1 MAAVI
6 GIDLGTT
13 NSCVAVLEGGNP
25 VVIPNT
31 EGSRTTPSVV
41 AVSDDGE
48 RLVGSVAKRQSITNA
63 RDTVFAVKRLMGR
76 KFDSPEVQRVVTNY
90 PYEVARQENGDAGVE
105 LGGKTLSPPEVS
117 AAILAKM
124 REYAEEYLGEKVED
138 AVVTVPAYFDDA
150 QRQAT
155 RDAGRIAGL
164 NVQRIINEPTA
175 AALAYGLSKRTSGR
189 VAVYDFGGGTF
200 DISIMEL
207 GNGVFLVKTT
217 HGDTFLGGD
226 DLDTIIVEMLAAE
239 FKREHGVNLL
249 DDLVAWQR
257 LRDAA
262 EKAKIDLSTAREVE
276 INLPFIHADDSGPK
290 HLQFNL
296 ARPQLEKL
304 AEELVERTLEHC
316 RMAMQDADVA
326 VGELDEVIMVGGMTK
341 MPLVQQ
347 RVTSYFNMQGSR
359 AVNPDEAVAIGA
371 AIQGGILQGQLGD
384 VVLLDVIPLSL
395 GIETQGGIFTKLIE
409 RNTAIP
415 CSLSEVFTTAE
426 DYQPLV
432 NIHVLQGERPIAKDN
447 KSLARFELLGIPP
460 TRRGIPKIEVTFEVD
475 VNGILSVSARD
486 LGTGN
491 VQSVR
496 VRPTSG
502 ISERD
507 IERIIN
513 EADELARDDDTRH
526 EIAKLKNRADGL
538 VYTTERSL
546 EEFLS
551 PYLTDE
557 EIARIHADIERCR
570 KSRAGE
576 DTTAILNAI
585 KSLEKSS
592 YRIAELMYR
601 EAST

>member
-207 GNGVFLVKTT
+207 GNGVFQVKTT

>member
-13 NSCVAVLEGGNP
+13 NSCVSVLEGGNP

-41 AVSDDGE
+41 AMSDDGE

-76 KFDSPEVQRVVTNY
+76 KYDSPEVQRVVSNY
-90 PYEVARQENGDAGVE
+90 PYEVVRQENGDAGVN
-105 LGGKTLSPPEVS
+105 LGGKVLPPPEVS
-117 AAILAKM
+117 AAILSKM

-164 NVQRIINEPTA
+164 NVQRIINEPTS

-207 GNGVFLVKTT
+207 GEGVFQVKTT

-226 DLDTIIVEMLAAE
+226 DLDTLIVEMLAGE
-239 FKREHGVNLL
+239 FQREHGVNLL

-296 ARPQLEKL
+296 TRPQLEKL
-304 AEELVERTLEHC
+304 GEELVERTIEHC
-316 RMAMQDADVA
+316 RMAMQDAGVSVD
-326 VGELDEVIMVGGMTK
+326 ELDEVIMVGGMTK

-347 RVTSYFNMQGSR
+347 RVTSFFNMQGSR
-359 AVNPDEAVAIGA
+359 SVNPDEAVAIGA

-460 TRRGIPKIEVTFEVD
+460 ARRGIPKIEVTFEVD
-475 VNGILSVSARD
+475 VNGILSVAARD

-502 ISERD
+502 LSERD

-513 EADELARDDDTRH
+513 EAEEAAREDD
-526 EIAKLKNRADGL
+526 
-538 VYTTERSL
+538 S
-546 EEFLS
+546 
-551 PYLTDE
+551 
-557 EIARIHADIERCR
+557 
-570 KSRAGE
+570 
-576 DTTAILNAI
+576 
-585 KSLEKSS
+585 
-592 YRIAELMYR
+592 
-601 EAST
+601 

>member
-1 MAAVI
+1 M
-6 GIDLGTT
+6 
-13 NSCVAVLEGGNP
+13 
-25 VVIPNT
+25 
-31 EGSRTTPSVV
+31 
-41 AVSDDGE
+41 
-48 RLVGSVAKRQSITNA
+48 
-63 RDTVFAVKRLMGR
+63 
-76 KFDSPEVQRVVTNY
+76 
-90 PYEVARQENGDAGVE
+90 
-105 LGGKTLSPPEVS
+105 
-117 AAILAKM
+117 
-124 REYAEEYLGEKVED
+124 
-138 AVVTVPAYFDDA
+138 
-150 QRQAT
+150 
-155 RDAGRIAGL
+155 
-164 NVQRIINEPTA
+164 
-175 AALAYGLSKRTSGR
+175 
-189 VAVYDFGGGTF
+189 
-200 DISIMEL
+200 
-207 GNGVFLVKTT
+207 
-217 HGDTFLGGD
+217 
-226 DLDTIIVEMLAAE
+226 
-239 FKREHGVNLL
+239 
-249 DDLVAWQR
+249 
-257 LRDAA
+257 
-262 EKAKIDLSTAREVE
+262 
-276 INLPFIHADDSGPK
+276 
-290 HLQFNL
+290 
-296 ARPQLEKL
+296 
-304 AEELVERTLEHC
+304 
-316 RMAMQDADVA
+316 
-326 VGELDEVIMVGGMTK
+326 
-341 MPLVQQ
+341 
-347 RVTSYFNMQGSR
+347 
-359 AVNPDEAVAIGA
+359 
-371 AIQGGILQGQLGD
+371 
-384 VVLLDVIPLSL
+384 VLLDVIPLSL

-601 EAST
+601 NAST

>member
-48 RLVGSVAKRQSITNA
+48 RIVGSVAKRQSITNA

-76 KFDSPEVQRVVTNY
+76 KYDSPEVQRVVNNY
-90 PYEVARQENGDAGVE
+90 PYEVTRQENGDAGVE
-105 LGGKTLSPPEVS
+105 LGGKTLPPPEVS

-207 GNGVFLVKTT
+207 GEGVFQVKTT

-226 DLDTIIVEMLAAE
+226 DLDTLIVEMLAAE

-296 ARPQLEKL
+296 GRAQLEKL
-304 AEELVERTLEHC
+304 AEDLVERTLEHC
-316 RMAMQDADVA
+316 RMAMQDADVS
-326 VGELDEVIMVGGMTK
+326 VDELDEVIMVGGMTK

-460 TRRGIPKIEVTFEVD
+460 ARRGIPKIEVTFEVD

-513 EADELARDDDTRH
+513 EAEELARDDDTRH

-538 VYTTERSL
+538 IYTTERSL
-546 EEFLS
+546 EEFLN
-551 PYLTDE
+551 YLTDE

-570 KSRAGE
+570 KSRSGE

-585 KSLEKSS
+585 KALEKSS

>member
-1 MAAVI
+1 MAVI

-25 VVIPNT
+25 VVIPNA

-41 AVSDDGE
+41 AISDDGE
-48 RLVGSVAKRQSITNA
+48 RLVGSIAKRQSITNA
-63 RDTVFAVKRLMGR
+63 RNTVFAVKRLMGR
-76 KFDSPEVQRVVTNY
+76 KFDSPEVQRVVASY
-90 PYEVARQENGDAGVE
+90 PYKVVKRENGDVAVE
-105 LGGKTLSPPEVS
+105 IGGKVFSPPEVS
-117 AAILAKM
+117 AVILAKM
-124 REYAEEYLGEKVED
+124 REYAEEYLGERVED
-138 AVVTVPAYFDDA
+138 AVITVPAYFDDA

-164 NVQRIINEPTA
+164 NVLRIINEPTA
-175 AALAYGLSKRTSGR
+175 AALAYGLSRRSSGR
-189 VAVYDFGGGTF
+189 IAVYDWGGGTF
-200 DISIMEL
+200 DISILEI
-207 GNGVFLVKTT
+207 GEGVFQVKTT

-226 DLDTIIVEMLAAE
+226 DVDARIVEMLVSD

-262 EKAKIDLSTAREVE
+262 EKAKIDLSSSREVE
-276 INLPFIHADDSGPK
+276 INLPFIYADERGPR
-290 HLQFNL
+290 HLQVML
-296 ARPQLEKL
+296 TRTRLEQLTED
-304 AEELVERTLEHC
+304 LVDRTLELC
-316 RMAMQDADVA
+316 RQALQDAGNSVA
-326 VGELDEVIMVGGMTK
+326 DLDEVLLVGGMTK

-347 RVTSYFNMQGSR
+347 KVTAFFKMQGTR
-359 AVNPDEAVAIGA
+359 TVNPDEAVAVGA

-384 VVLLDVIPLSL
+384 VILLDVIPLSL

-415 CSLSEVFTTAE
+415 CSVSEVFTTAE

-432 NIHVLQGERPIAKDN
+432 NIHVLQGERPMARDN

-460 TRRGIPKIEVTFEVD
+460 ARRGIPKIEVTFEVD

-491 VQSVR
+491 QQSVR

-502 ISERD
+502 LSEKD
-507 IERIIN
+507 IERIIR
-513 EADELARDDDTRH
+513 EAQELSREDEARH
-526 EIAKLKNRADGL
+526 ELAKLKNRAEGL
-538 VYTTERSL
+538 IYTTERSL
-546 EEFLS
+546 EEFLN
-551 PYLTDE
+551 YLTDE
-557 EIARIHADIERCR
+557 EIAQIHADIEACR
-570 KSRAGE
+570 RARSGE
-576 DTTAILNAI
+576 DVGAILQAI
-585 KSLEKSS
+585 KALERSS

-601 EAST
+601 EASS